1 MKSDD
6 DEECKE
12 DCERIWRKAY
22 FENKYYK
29 EQQNKKAKYNH
40 SEDDQGWQDWSPRP
54 YSEWEEQR
62 LCDELMFGSKAQGST
77 WDGSSA
83 NWATWDGYGSTCGGA
98 AWEDHSTQNVNEQK
112 TMDAPGQD
120 AVPSPEYDPFA
131 QGPDVLPPPDAQQQD
146 GTDGGPAQAVAPQ
159 QAQPPPGCEPLSWQK
174 SGWMARCILL
184 MALWK
189 KGHFDKM
196 QEYMWKFSEHHSVR
210 MHALCLESHLQKFG
224 PEVGPWKL
232 GYNF

>member
-6 DEECKE
+6 DECKE
-12 DCERIWRKAY
+12 DCACIWCKAFY
-22 FENKYYK
+22 ENKYYQ

-40 SEDDQGWQDWSPRP
+40 SEDDQGWQDWSWDNTYQRP
-54 YSEWEEQR
+54 YSEWEEDK
-62 LCDELMFGSKAQGST
+62 LCNELMFGSSGQGSSWDGASWHGAT
-77 WDGSSA
+77 WDGSTA
-83 NWATWDGYGSTCGGA
+83 GGA
-98 AWEDHSTQNVNEQK
+98 TEDYNTENVKDQH
-112 TMDAPGQD
+112 TMEAPGQD
-120 AVPSPEYDPFA
+120 AVPSPEYDPFT
-131 QGPDVLPPPDAQQQD
+131 QGPDGVQPPDAQHQD
-146 GTDGGPAQAVAPQ
+146 DPAPAQAVQPQ
-159 QAQPPPGCEPLSWQK
+159 KVPDGCQALSWQK

-196 QEYMWKFSEHHSVR
+196 QEYMWKFSEHHTVR
-210 MHALCLESHLQKFG
+210 MHVLCLESHLQKYG